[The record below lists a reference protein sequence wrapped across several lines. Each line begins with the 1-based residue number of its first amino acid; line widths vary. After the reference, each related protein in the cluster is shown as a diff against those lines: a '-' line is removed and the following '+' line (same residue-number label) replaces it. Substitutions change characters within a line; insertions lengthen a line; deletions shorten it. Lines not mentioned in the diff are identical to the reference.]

1 MTIILHRLNIH
12 DRSHTCLGQDEL
24 HISPSFE
31 PRWSCWLPRE
41 SSRRSRL
48 GLDFRASGAL
58 SPAVAGVIVRSS
70 LQVRY
75 RQSEPDNEGQKRLKI
90 LLLASFQLISG
101 VGGRVH
107 VFLSPHK
114 EMAFEL
120 QEHEEKESSTSA
132 RHYDLCPSRF
142 VDRRHPTRQGRPGQ
156 EQEQP

>member
-1 MTIILHRLNIH
+1 MNYQQLSCIDSAFMIDHILAWAKMSCTFPRV
-12 DRSHTCLGQDEL
+12 S
-24 HISPSFE
+24 SPARAAGS
-31 PRWSCWLPRE
+31 RE

-58 SPAVAGVIVRSS
+58 SPAVAGVIVLSS

-75 RQSEPDNEGQKRLKI
+75 RQREPDKEGQQRLKI
-90 LLLASFQLISG
+90 LLLASFQLVSG

-132 RHYDLCPSRF
+132 RHYDLCQSRF
-142 VDRRHPTRQGRPGQ
+142 VDRRHPTRQGRP
-156 EQEQP
+156 EQQP